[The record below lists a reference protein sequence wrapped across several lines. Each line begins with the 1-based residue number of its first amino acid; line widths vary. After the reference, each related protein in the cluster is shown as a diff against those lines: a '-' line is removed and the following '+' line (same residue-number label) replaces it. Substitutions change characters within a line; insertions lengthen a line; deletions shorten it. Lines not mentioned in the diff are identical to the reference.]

1 MFSSWAE
8 SGLTNAIMAVGQ
20 IVAPFEGDL
29 IEPGQEGV
37 DWETNEGVD
46 PNTNGDR
53 NDDLD
58 MNSLISVPSSDEQE
72 LKTGASVSEDSF
84 DGGQYLAERMAFDS
98 PDAADGTG
106 RSYFQDHSRV
116 LDSDSNTDC
125 DADPDTLNSHGP
137 FSSPCE
143 AKPKRE
149 LVGFD
154 GISPIASGSPAPLI
168 RDKGVPD
175 QAVEIEQLREKG
187 FYLERTIAHLVED
200 QELLERKL
208 AEKNRVILQLQAFET
223 MTAQLQTEVRDL
235 REQNARQAGTISEHR
250 ALTSVFSPGGQE
262 GDARETD
269 ADAQQGA
276 KMSELI
282 FAPTEYEH
290 RVQGLQLEVDM
301 LRSERDQAG
310 VLPPKEAGAAT
321 GTATEAAVEAEMRA
335 IVAQLATAEASVQR
349 LEAEA
354 EARRVR
360 TLQEADATRELEQLR
375 RAVADTAQLQERYRL
390 QGAELEAAI
399 DQSVVMSQEWA
410 DLTAQMQEL
419 RARNAELARE
429 CEQVR
434 GGKQPQD
441 DGGVGQEW
449 VLELQSQLES
459 LRAEREEQR
468 QAESG
473 MRGRIEQ
480 LEREAR
486 AVAEQTSLL
495 RSAAVSATDSAQEL
509 VVYKEEN
516 AVLASEAEVRK
527 AGETALR
534 DEVRAAKAKALR

>member
-1 MFSSWAE
+1 
-8 SGLTNAIMAVGQ
+8 
-20 IVAPFEGDL
+20 
-29 IEPGQEGV
+29 
-37 DWETNEGVD
+37 
-46 PNTNGDR
+46 
-53 NDDLD
+53 
-58 MNSLISVPSSDEQE
+58 
-72 LKTGASVSEDSF
+72 
-84 DGGQYLAERMAFDS
+84 
-98 PDAADGTG
+98 
-106 RSYFQDHSRV
+106 
-116 LDSDSNTDC
+116 
-125 DADPDTLNSHGP
+125 
-137 FSSPCE
+137 
-143 AKPKRE
+143 
-149 LVGFD
+149 
-154 GISPIASGSPAPLI
+154 
-168 RDKGVPD
+168 
-175 QAVEIEQLREKG
+175 
-187 FYLERTIAHLVED
+187 
-200 QELLERKL
+200 
-208 AEKNRVILQLQAFET
+208 
-223 MTAQLQTEVRDL
+223 
-235 REQNARQAGTISEHR
+235 
-250 ALTSVFSPGGQE
+250 
-262 GDARETD
+262 
-269 ADAQQGA
+269 
-276 KMSELI
+276 
-282 FAPTEYEH
+282 
-290 RVQGLQLEVDM
+290 
-301 LRSERDQAG
+301 
-310 VLPPKEAGAAT
+310 
-321 GTATEAAVEAEMRA
+321 MRA